1 MSGFAQASQVEQLG
15 IELLWPWLQKTF
27 GGNVEFCLT
36 RESQAK
42 YGDFLIY
49 HKGHWE
55 GIELK
60 VERRHTGN
68 LFF

>member
-1 MSGFAQASQVEQLG
+1 MSAFEQASQVEQSG
-15 IELLWPWLQKTF
+15 IDLLWPWLKKTF
-27 GGNVEFCLT
+27 GENVEFCLT

-49 HKGHWE
+49 RKGHWE
-55 GIELK
+55 GVELK

-68 LFF
+68 LF